1 MTRDA
6 VSRDPYEV
14 LGVPRSATA
23 AEIQKAYRKLAKK
36 LHPDLNPGNAA
47 AEEKFKEVASA
58 NDLLSD
64 PEKRRRF
71 DAGEIDASGAERP
84 PQQFYRRY
92 AGGGAGDAENP
103 YASDSGYADLMDEDI
118 LSSLFRGA
126 RQRGP
131 APGRDIR
138 YHLPIDFLTAVNGGT
153 SRVGLPDGSTLDVA
167 IPAGARDGQILRLRG
182 KGEPGHGGGAP
193 GDGLVELEVKPH
205 RFFTREG
212 NDIHLTLPVSLS
224 EAVLGG
230 EVKVPTP
237 TGAVSMR
244 APKGANSGT
253 RLRLKGKGVPR
264 ADGSRGDEY
273 VTLKVMLPDLHDPEL
288 ESFAANW
295 AAGKAHNP
303 RSGMEG

>member
-1 MTRDA
+1 
-6 VSRDPYEV
+6 V
-14 LGVPRSATA
+14 LGVPRSASA
-23 AEIQKAYRKLAKK
+23 DEIQKAYRKLAKK
-36 LHPDLNPGNAA
+36 LHPDLNPGNAK
-47 AEEKFKEVASA
+47 AEEQFKEVASA

-64 PEKRRRF
+64 TEKRRRY

-92 AGGGAGDAENP
+92 AGPGAGTGAGMGENP
-103 YASDSGYADLMDEDI
+103 YANDSAYADLMDEDI

-138 YHLPIDFLTAVNGGT
+138 YHLPVDFLAAVNGGT
-153 SRVGLPDGSTLDVA
+153 ARVGLPDGSTLDVA
-167 IPAGARDGQILRLRG
+167 IPPGAHEGQILRLRG
-182 KGEPGHGGGAP
+182 KGEPGHAGGEP
-193 GDGLVELEVKPH
+193 GDGLVELEVQPH
-205 RFFTREG
+205 RFFAREG
-212 NDIHLTLPVSLS
+212 DDIHLTLPVSLR

-244 APKGANSGT
+244 VPKGANSGT
-253 RLRLKGKGVPR
+253 RLRLKGKGAAR

-273 VTLKVMLPDLHDPEL
+273 VTLKVMLPDMHDPEL
-288 ESFAANW
+288 EKFVTDW
-295 AAGKAHNP
+295 AVGKAQNP
-303 RSGMEG
+303 RTGMEG

>member
-1 MTRDA
+1 L
-6 VSRDPYEV
+6 SRDPYEV

-23 AEIQKAYRKLAKK
+23 DQIQKAYRKLAKK

-47 AEEKFKEVASA
+47 AEEQFKEVASA

-92 AGGGAGDAENP
+92 AGGGAGAGANP
-103 YASDSGYADLMDEDI
+103 YANDSAYADLMDEDI

-138 YHLPIDFLTAVNGGT
+138 YHLPVDFLTAVNGGT
-153 SRVGLPDGSTLDVA
+153 ARVGLPDGSTIDVA
-167 IPAGARDGQILRLRG
+167 IPAGARDGQILSLKG
-182 KGEPGHGGGAP
+182 KGEPGAGGGEP
-193 GDGLVELEVKPH
+193 GDGLVELEVQPH

-212 NDIHLTLPVSLS
+212 DDIHLTLPVSLA

-230 EVKVPTP
+230 EIKVPTP

-244 APKGANSGT
+244 VPKAANSGT
-253 RLRLKGKGVPR
+253 RLRLKGKGAVRP
-264 ADGSRGDEY
+264 DGSRGDEY
-273 VTLKVMLPDLHDPEL
+273 VTLKVMLPSMSDPEL
-288 ESFAANW
+288 EAFVKNW
-295 AAGKAHNP
+295 SAGKAQNP

>member
-1 MTRDA
+1 
-6 VSRDPYEV
+6 V
-14 LGVPRSATA
+14 LGVPRSASA
-23 AEIQKAYRKLAKK
+23 DEIQKAYRKLAKK
-36 LHPDLNPGNAA
+36 LHPDLNPGNAK
-47 AEEKFKEVASA
+47 AEEQFKEVASA

-64 PEKRRRF
+64 AEKRRRY

-92 AGGGAGDAENP
+92 AGPGAGMGENP
-103 YASDSGYADLMDEDI
+103 FANDSAYADLMDEDI

-138 YHLPIDFLTAVNGGT
+138 YHLPVDFLTAVNGGT
-153 SRVGLPDGSTLDVA
+153 ARVGLPDGSTLDVA
-167 IPAGARDGQILRLRG
+167 IPPGAHEGQILRLRG
-182 KGEPGHGGGAP
+182 KGEPGHAGGEP
-193 GDGLVELEVKPH
+193 GDGLVELEVQPH
-205 RFFTREG
+205 PFFTREG
-212 NDIHLTLPVSLS
+212 DDIHLTLPVSLR

-253 RLRLKGKGVPR
+253 RLRLKGKGAAR

-273 VTLKVMLPDLHDPEL
+273 VTLKVMLPDMHDPEL
-288 ESFAANW
+288 ESFVTNW
-295 AAGKAHNP
+295 SAGKAQNP

>member
-1 MTRDA
+1 M
-6 VSRDPYEV
+6 

-23 AEIQKAYRKLAKK
+23 DQIQKAYRKLAKK

-47 AEEKFKEVASA
+47 AEEQFKEVASA

-92 AGGGAGDAENP
+92 AGGGAGAGANP
-103 YASDSGYADLMDEDI
+103 YANDSAYADLMDEDI

-138 YHLPIDFLTAVNGGT
+138 YHLPVDFLTAVNGGIA
-153 SRVGLPDGSTLDVA
+153 RVGLPDGSTIDVA
-167 IPAGARDGQILRLRG
+167 IPAGARDGQILRLKG
-182 KGEPGHGGGAP
+182 KGEPGASGGEP
-193 GDGLVELEVKPH
+193 GDGLVELEVQPH

-212 NDIHLTLPVSLS
+212 DDIHLTLPVSLA

-230 EVKVPTP
+230 EIKVPTP
-237 TGAVSMR
+237 TGAVAMR
-244 APKGANSGT
+244 VPKGANSGT
-253 RLRLKGKGVPR
+253 RLRLKGKGAARP
-264 ADGSRGDEY
+264 DGSRGDEY
-273 VTLKVMLPDLHDPEL
+273 VTLKVVLPDTRDPEL
-288 ESFAANW
+288 ETFVETW
-295 AAGKAHNP
+295 AAGKKQNP
-303 RSGMEG
+303 RVGMEG

>member
-1 MTRDA
+1 M
-6 VSRDPYEV
+6 
-14 LGVPRSATA
+14 LGVPRSASA
-23 AEIQKAYRKLAKK
+23 DEIQKAYRKLAKK
-36 LHPDLNPGNAA
+36 LHPDLNPGNAK
-47 AEEKFKEVASA
+47 AEEQFKEVASA

-64 PEKRRRF
+64 AEKRRRY

-92 AGGGAGDAENP
+92 AGPGAGMGENP
-103 YASDSGYADLMDEDI
+103 YANDSAYADLMDEDI

-138 YHLPIDFLTAVNGGT
+138 YHLPVDFLTAVNGGT
-153 SRVGLPDGSTLDVA
+153 ARVGLPDGSTLDVA
-167 IPAGARDGQILRLRG
+167 IPPGAHEGQILRLRG
-182 KGEPGHGGGAP
+182 KGEPGHAGGEP
-193 GDGLVELEVKPH
+193 GDGLVELEVQPH
-205 RFFTREG
+205 PFFTREG
-212 NDIHLTLPVSLS
+212 DEIHLTLPVSLR

-253 RLRLKGKGVPR
+253 RLRLKGKGAAR

-273 VTLKVMLPDLHDPEL
+273 VTLKVMLPDMHDPEL
-288 ESFAANW
+288 ESFVTNW
-295 AAGKAHNP
+295 SAGKAQNP

>member
-1 MTRDA
+1 L
-6 VSRDPYEV
+6 SRDPYQV

-23 AEIQKAYRKLAKK
+23 DQIQKAYRKLAKK

-47 AEEKFKEVASA
+47 AEEQFKEVASA

-92 AGGGAGDAENP
+92 AGAGAGANP
-103 YASDSGYADLMDEDI
+103 YANDSAYADLMDEDI

-138 YHLPIDFLTAVNGGT
+138 YHLPVDFLTAVNGGT
-153 SRVGLPDGSTLDVA
+153 ARVGLPDGSTIDVA
-167 IPAGARDGQILRLRG
+167 IPAGAREGQILRLRG
-182 KGEPGHGGGAP
+182 KGEPGASGGEP
-193 GDGLVELEVKPH
+193 GDGLVELEVQPH

-212 NDIHLTLPVSLS
+212 DDIHLTLPVSLA
-224 EAVLGG
+224 EAVLGA
-230 EVKVPTP
+230 EIKVPTP
-237 TGAVSMR
+237 TGAVAMR
-244 APKGANSGT
+244 VPKGANSGT
-253 RLRLKGKGVPR
+253 RLRLKGKGAAR

-273 VTLKVMLPDLHDPEL
+273 VTLKVVLPDTRDPEL
-288 ESFAANW
+288 ETFVETW
-295 AAGKAHNP
+295 VAGKKQNP
-303 RSGMEG
+303 RAGMEG